1 MPSLGF
7 KAEDA
12 LTFAAAHDLQIEAN
26 QIRSMPIHSSIKRPW
41 SVRKGC
47 FVELYERCGVIDA
60 FIAEHWPTRHTLA
73 GERRRDQYLAQ
84 KALNERLLANDAL
97 STTGAAGA
105 SEPGTN
111 NLIEA
116 AEATFGLERDLQAA
130 LRSNI
135 EQLEPGLRVI
145 DGGQERTTQAGRI
158 DITARDAAG
167 TTIVIELKA
176 GIARPEA
183 LTQLL
188 AYVGVMAG
196 KEQRPPRGILI
207 AEDFHPRVVFGARA
221 VPSIQ
226 LWRYRFK
233 FTFEKCD

>member
-7 KAEDA
+7 KADDA
-12 LTFAAAHDLQIEAN
+12 LAFAAAHDLQIEAN
-26 QIRSMPIHSSIKRPW
+26 QIRSMPIHRSIKRPS

-60 FIAEHWPTRHTLA
+60 FVAEHWPTWHTPG

-84 KALNERLLANDAL
+84 KALNERLLANDPLGTA
-97 STTGAAGA
+97 GAARA
-105 SEPGTN
+105 SEAGTDT
-111 NLIEA
+111 LIEA
-116 AEATFGLERDLQAA
+116 VEATFGLERDLQAV

-135 EQLEPGLRVI
+135 EQLEPGFQVI
-145 DGGQERTTQAGRI
+145 DGGKERTTEAGRI

-167 TTIVIELKA
+167 TTVVIELKA

-196 KEQRPPRGILI
+196 EEQRPPRGILI

>member
-1 MPSLGF
+1 MPSPGF
-7 KAEDA
+7 KTDDSVA
-12 LTFAAAHDLQIEAN
+12 FAAAHDLQTEAD

-41 SVRKGC
+41 AVRKGC
-47 FVELYERCGVIDA
+47 FVELYERHGVIDA
-60 FIAEHWPTRHTLA
+60 FVVQHWPTRHTPG

-84 KALNERLLANDAL
+84 KALNERLLANDPL
-97 STTGAAGA
+97 G
-105 SEPGTN
+105 
-111 NLIEA
+111 IEA

-135 EQLEPGLRVI
+135 EQLEPGLHVI
-145 DGGQERTTQAGRI
+145 DGGKERTTEAGRI

-167 TTIVIELKA
+167 TTVAIELKA
-176 GIARPEA
+176 GMARLEA

-196 KEQRPPRGILI
+196 EEQRPPRGILM
-207 AEDFHPRVVFGARA
+207 AEDFHPRIVFGARA